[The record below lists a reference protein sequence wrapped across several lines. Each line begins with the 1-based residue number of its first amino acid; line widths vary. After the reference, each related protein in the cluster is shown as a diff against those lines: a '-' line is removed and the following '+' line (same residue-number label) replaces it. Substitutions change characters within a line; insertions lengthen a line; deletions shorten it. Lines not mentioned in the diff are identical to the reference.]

1 MAENQLKT
9 LKSLRNHLMKEAK
22 RGLNRRTGVYR
33 RADRH
38 QETRRKMDEMLL
50 AFRAA
55 RSAVGERRGWLR
67 AVRQVAGIPVKEVAR
82 RLGVCKTEVYRLEKA
97 ESESTITLR
106 TLRRGAE
113 ALDCDLVY
121 ALTPRKGTLEELAAE
136 QRAAREKERE
146 AALELVRKEEKE
158 REWKVLKMIGWRR
171 EMLRHLRRGLRKL
184 GVRVR

>member
-1 MAENQLKT
+1 M
-9 LKSLRNHLMKEAK
+9 
-22 RGLNRRTGVYR
+22 
-33 RADRH
+33 
-38 QETRRKMDEMLL
+38 
-50 AFRAA
+50 
-55 RSAVGERRGWLR
+55 
-67 AVRQVAGIPVKEVAR
+67 
-82 RLGVCKTEVYRLEKA
+82 CKTEVYRLEKA

>member
-1 MAENQLKT
+1 MAELPFKTVKALKT
-9 LKSLRNHLMKEAK
+9 HLFKVVK
-22 RGLNRRTGVYR
+22 KGLNRRTGVVR

-38 QETRRKMDEMLL
+38 QETRQELDEMLL

-55 RSAVGERRGWLR
+55 RIAAGERRGWLR
-67 AVRQVAGIPVKEVAR
+67 AVRQVVGIPVKEVAR
-82 RLGVCKTEVYRLEKA
+82 RLGVCKWEVLRLEKA

-146 AALELVRKEEKE
+146 AALELVRAEEKE
-158 REWKVLKMIGWRR
+158 RESKVLKVIGWRS
-171 EMLRHLRRGLRKL
+171 EMRRYLRRGLREH